1 VVKVIRYAVVGAG
14 WISQTAFIPAVNLTG
29 NSKIIALVSGSPER
43 ASELARKYDI
53 PHVFDYEG
61 YEELVESD
69 LIDAVYI
76 ALPNPLHASFA
87 IQAANA
93 GKHVIVEKPIATS
106 LPDADAMISSAKGAG
121 VFLMTSYR
129 LHHDIGTITALDAVR
144 DGRIGDPLFFSAVFS
159 FQSDLG
165 NHRLNVEHWG
175 GPLQDIGI
183 YCVNSARHIFNAE
196 PIEVSAM
203 STRRAD
209 DPRFSGVDDSIAVT
223 LRFPDN
229 RMAQFYCSF
238 GAYSVDTYRV
248 VGTQGTLCMDPGF
261 RFEESMVMKLKNAH
275 ESEFV
280 SFPHFDQFAGQI
292 SYFSECIQLGIEP
305 SPNGE
310 EGLAD
315 LEILFAIE
323 RAAASGVPQRLY
335 PKSPRVGPS
344 KGTLRMF
351 QKNVS
356 H

>member
-1 VVKVIRYAVVGAG
+1 MIRYAVVGAG

-29 NSKIIALVSGSPER
+29 NSKITALVSGSPER

-106 LPDADAMISSAKGAG
+106 LPDADAMISTAKRSG

-159 FQSDLG
+159 FQSDPE

-183 YCVNSARHIFNAE
+183 YCVNAARHIFNAE

-209 DPRFSGVDDSIAVT
+209 DPRFSSLDDSIAVT
-223 LRFPDN
+223 LKFPDN

-248 VGTQGTLCMDPGF
+248 VGTHGTLCMDPGF
-261 RFEESMVMKLKNAH
+261 RFETSMAMKLKNAH

-280 SFPHFDQFAGQI
+280 SFPHFDHFAGQI
-292 SYFSECIQLGIEP
+292 SYFSECIQVGVEP

-315 LEILFAIE
+315 LEVLFAIE

-344 KGTLRMF
+344 KGTLRMIE
-351 QKNVS
+351 KGVS